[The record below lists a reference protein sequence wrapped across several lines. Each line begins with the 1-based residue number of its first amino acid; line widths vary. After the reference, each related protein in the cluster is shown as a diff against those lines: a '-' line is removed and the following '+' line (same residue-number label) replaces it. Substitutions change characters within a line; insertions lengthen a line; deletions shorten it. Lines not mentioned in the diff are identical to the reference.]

1 MKKDYSYDDSVLN
14 KIIHEIY
21 RNELKD
27 PSIYPSKYYDVLFR
41 EGWIERPIQVDQE
54 NYKICGICKSS
65 RFDELYKKKFTS

>member
-1 MKKDYSYDDSVLN
+1 MEKDYSYDDSILI

-27 PSIYPSKYYDVLFR
+27 PSIYPSKYYKILLR

-54 NYKICGICKSS
+54 NSKIIAVPKSS
-65 RFDELYKKKFTS
+65 QFDKLYKAKFKS